1 MITVGLDVHESIL
14 STSPR
19 QRRDLLGR
27 VHAAG
32 LDHVV
37 VADHVSFH
45 GGRGFDG
52 LVSATAAL
60 TSNDDLPVLLG
71 VYQLALRHPTT
82 VARQLASVSQLAPG
96 RLILGVGVGGEDRS
110 EPLNCG
116 VDPST
121 RGRRLDESLRV
132 LRALASGEAVD
143 HSGEFFELK
152 DARVLPA
159 PTPRIP
165 IVIGGSSAAAV
176 RRTVRFGDGW
186 LGIFCSA
193 RRFAATREQIAEV
206 AQQEGRPLPS
216 WYGLNLWCGIDTQA
230 SRARQLVA
238 ERMERL
244 YHLPYEKFERLAPA
258 GTPEQVGEWLLPYLE
273 AGCEHFTLVATSTSW
288 EAGVEYTAEVKRY
301 LLEHAPA

>member
-14 STSPR
+14 STGPQ
-19 QRRDLLGR
+19 QRRDLLAR
-27 VHAAG
+27 AYAAG

-37 VADHVSFH
+37 VGDHVSFH

-52 LVSATAAL
+52 MVSATAAL
-60 TSNDDLPVLLG
+60 TSNDDLLVLLG
-71 VYQLALRHPTT
+71 IYQLALRHPMT
-82 VARQLASVSQLAPG
+82 VARQLASISQLAPG

-110 EPLNCG
+110 EMLNCG

-121 RGRRLDESLRV
+121 RGRRLDESLSV
-132 LRALASGEAVD
+132 LRALASGDAID

-159 PTPRIP
+159 PVPRIP
-165 IVIGGSSAAAV
+165 IVVGGTSAAAV
-176 RRTVRFGDGW
+176 RRTARFGDGW

-193 RRFAATREQIAEV
+193 RRFAEIREQIAEAAGQV
-206 AQQEGRPLPS
+206 GRELPS
-216 WYGLNLWCGIDTQA
+216 WYGLSVWCGIDAQA
-230 SRARQLVA
+230 GKARAMVA

-258 GTPEQVGEWLLPYLE
+258 GTPEQLGEWLLPYLA
-273 AGCEHFTLVATSTSW
+273 AGCGHFSLVATTSSW
-288 EAGVEYTAEVKRY
+288 EAGVDQVAEVKRY
-301 LLEHAPA
+301 LLEHTPA

>member
-1 MITVGLDVHESIL
+1 MGLDVHESIL

-27 VHAAG
+27 AQAAG

-37 VADHVSFH
+37 VADHVSFY

-71 VYQLALRHPTT
+71 VYQLALRHPMT

-159 PTPRIP
+159 PQPRIP

-216 WYGLNLWCGIDTQA
+216 WYGLNLWCGIDAQA

-258 GTPEQVGEWLLPYLE
+258 GTPQQVGEWLLPYLE
-273 AGCEHFTLVATSTSW
+273 AGCEHLTLVATSTSW
-288 EAGVEYTAEVKRY
+288 EAGVEHTAEVKRY

>member
-27 VHAAG
+27 AQAAG

-37 VADHVSFH
+37 VADHVSFY

-71 VYQLALRHPTT
+71 VYQLALRHPMT

-159 PTPRIP
+159 PQPRIP

-216 WYGLNLWCGIDTQA
+216 WYGLNLWCGIDAQA

-258 GTPEQVGEWLLPYLE
+258 GTPQQVGEWLLPYLE
-273 AGCEHFTLVATSTSW
+273 AGCEHLTLVATSTSW
-288 EAGVEYTAEVKRY
+288 EAGVEHTAEVKRY

>member
-14 STSPR
+14 STSPQ

-132 LRALASGEAVD
+132 LRALALGDAVD

-258 GTPEQVGEWLLPYLE
+258 
-273 AGCEHFTLVATSTSW
+273 
-288 EAGVEYTAEVKRY
+288 
-301 LLEHAPA
+301 